1 MHKYLATHKIIIAFT
16 AKTKSYQVCVNFNG
30 LLSLINMCICDVLL
44 NFFVSVYVYVTY
56 TNNLLSV
63 VVAELHTKQKIAGSG
78 TGG

>member
-1 MHKYLATHKIIIAFT
+1 M
-16 AKTKSYQVCVNFNG
+16 
-30 LLSLINMCICDVLL
+30 INMRICDVLL

-63 VVAELHTKQKIAGSG
+63 VVAKLHTKQKIAGSD